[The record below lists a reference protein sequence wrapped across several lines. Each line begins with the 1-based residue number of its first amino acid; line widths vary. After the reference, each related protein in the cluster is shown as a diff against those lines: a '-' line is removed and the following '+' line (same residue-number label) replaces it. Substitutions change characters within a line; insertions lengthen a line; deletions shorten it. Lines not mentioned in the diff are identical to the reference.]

1 MRHSFSSMVAL
12 FWAVLFATVTFGL
25 IIDFQ
30 AAEQGTIAVLGA
42 TVAFPSEMSTKFAA
56 FALAI
61 CFALA
66 SLLFLWGIVLSFLR
80 NSIEE
85 GEQADV
91 LAMAHSVAVVAITS
105 VLLATI
111 FLPGQPAF
119 GPLVL
124 QIGALAASFLACQA
138 ERMLAG
144 HKSEAAVDDLRDTAR
159 MMAAGAAH
167 NTMLV
172 RITGR
177 ERTIAG
183 GNH

>member
-1 MRHSFSSMVAL
+1 MVAL
-12 FWAVLFATVTFGL
+12 FWAVLFSTVTFGL
-25 IIDFQ
+25 ILDFQ
-30 AAEQGTIAVLGA
+30 AAAQGTIAVLGA
-42 TVAFPSEMSTKFAA
+42 TVAFPSPESTKFAA

-61 CFALA
+61 CFALS
-66 SLLFLWGIVLSFLR
+66 SLLFAWGVVLAFLR

-91 LAMAHSVAVVAITS
+91 LGMAHSVAVVAITS
-105 VLLATI
+105 VLIATI

-138 ERMLAG
+138 ERMLAART
-144 HKSEAAVDDLRDTAR
+144 SEVEVDDLRGTAR

-167 NTMLV
+167 NTMLA
-172 RITGR
+172 RIAGR